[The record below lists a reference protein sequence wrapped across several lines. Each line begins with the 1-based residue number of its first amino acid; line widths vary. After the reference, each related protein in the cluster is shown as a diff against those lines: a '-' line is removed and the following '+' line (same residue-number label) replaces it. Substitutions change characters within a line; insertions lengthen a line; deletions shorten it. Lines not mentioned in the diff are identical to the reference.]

1 MTTVTTVNVPIQSIV
16 QARLHDA
23 DFYDAYEVL
32 NSQSE
37 RSALQIWVDAL
48 QKSPAWIQKALDLR
62 NAIVSKLGLRTSLRS
77 PLKLANEYKVGERVG
92 IFTLL
97 SISDD
102 EVVMGDPDK
111 HLDFLISICKTN
123 GNKVV
128 ISTVVHIHNWMGH
141 AYMFFVKPMH
151 RIIAPAMLSK
161 I

>member
-1 MTTVTTVNVPIQSIV
+1 MTIVTTVNVPLQSIV

-32 NSQSE
+32 NSQPE
-37 RSALQIWVDAL
+37 RCALQLWIDAL
-48 QKSPAWIQKALDLR
+48 QKSPAWIEKALILR
-62 NAIVSKLGLRTSLRS
+62 NAIVSKFGLKTSARS

-92 IFTLL
+92 IFTVL
-97 SISDD
+97 SISDA

-111 HLDFLISICKTN
+111 HLDFLISICKTTN
-123 GNKVV
+123 NKVV

-141 AYMFFVKPMH
+141 VYMFFVKPMH
-151 RIIAPAMLSK
+151 RIIAPTLLSK